1 MSEMSAPMRQES
13 MIKIACYHAEC
24 THPALSA
31 DTLRVCREI
40 ARGVADYQRDTS
52 GHEQRDY
59 AAIQDREERY
69 WHARAVRCKADHG
82 AYDIAHPG
90 CQLCPSVHGLPYE
103 MIR

>member
-1 MSEMSAPMRQES
+1 MSAPMRPES
-13 MIKIACYHAEC
+13 MTKITCDHAEC

-103 MIR
+103 MVR

>member
-1 MSEMSAPMRQES
+1 MSEMSAPMRPES
-13 MIKIACYHAEC
+13 MTKITCD
-24 THPALSA
+24 HPALSV

-69 WHARAVRCKADHG
+69 WHARAVQCKADHG

-103 MIR
+103 MVR